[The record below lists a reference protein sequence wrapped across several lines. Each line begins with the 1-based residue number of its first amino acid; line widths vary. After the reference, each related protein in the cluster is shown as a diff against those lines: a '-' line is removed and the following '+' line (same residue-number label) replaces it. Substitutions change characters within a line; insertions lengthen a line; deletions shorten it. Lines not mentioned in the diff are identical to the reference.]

1 MESGKRKKEPAMTK
15 LSLVPRLAGVS
26 TWWQEREFT
35 RLHGALLGML
45 FTTIAF
51 FFTFTLSMLVN

>member
-1 MESGKRKKEPAMTK
+1 MTK